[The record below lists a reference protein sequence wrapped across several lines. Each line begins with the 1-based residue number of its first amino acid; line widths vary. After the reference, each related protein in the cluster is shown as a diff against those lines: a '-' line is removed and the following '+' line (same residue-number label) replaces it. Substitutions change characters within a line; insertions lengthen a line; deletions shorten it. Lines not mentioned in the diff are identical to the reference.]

1 MMTALASL
9 DDKGSTS
16 KENLHLLIACTIPFY
31 KEFDK
36 KK

>member
-1 MMTALASL
+1 MIALASL
-9 DDKGSTS
+9 NDKGSNS

-36 KK
+36 KE